1 MNTEKVMHLQEMLAS
16 NKITRNA
23 KKIIPYLDGINS
35 GYSESDLEYINDLD
49 GKISVV
55 FDYFEDGYLQVAIG
69 PSADNEG
76 IHDGYEMCK
85 YLTGLFETFKN
96 EYITG
101 VDEIEFCVFEN
112 THHFYI
118 GDDVTDPDTHLQ
130 ILNAIIAHLKTGPVK
145 VGNVNL
151 GDPSNVKD
159 SHQKKVEINSNNKQQ
174 NPITTMNPSTRDIQ
188 LTSEEL
194 NFLAES
200 MAWVINSSEGFDDV
214 AAMAYKLGLDFQR
227 AIDDINYGHMR
238 VDRKDNVQ
246 NNTTTKD
253 VGVTEPP
260 ITVTQLTMI
269 DEKNDDPVVVYYT
282 SDGNVIYDSRRR
294 NPDTKNNRNDV
305 MKNQSANAPISI
317 TQLTTIDETIDD
329 PIVIYYTA
337 EGKLD
342 PYEEDKRE
350 VFICVESKEQ
360 SALGIWGK
368 YLDMS
373 QYDRQVISQRGEY
386 KIVPGGDTDGLVNV
400 NFIGSD
406 ELHEFTDGIMLV
418 TRAEVKDEA
427 IETWFPQ
434 SNNGRYR
441 DYSPDSIDDITQFNG
456 PDSPIGEPNQLT
468 DAQFEAEYVIYIYA

>member
-1 MNTEKVMHLQEMLAS
+1 MNMEKYNIELTLDELEFLVELLPSVDNSPIGRNLA
-16 NKITRNA
+16 R
-23 KKIIPYLDGINS
+23 
-35 GYSESDLEYINDLD
+35 
-49 GKISVV
+49 
-55 FDYFEDGYLQVAIG
+55 YFER
-69 PSADNEG
+69 
-76 IHDGYEMCK
+76 
-85 YLTGLFETFKN
+85 
-96 EYITG
+96 
-101 VDEIEFCVFEN
+101 
-112 THHFYI
+112 
-118 GDDVTDPDTHLQ
+118 
-130 ILNAIIAHLKTGPVK
+130 IA
-145 VGNVNL
+145 
-151 GDPSNVKD
+151 
-159 SHQKKVEINSNNKQQ
+159 
-174 NPITTMNPSTRDIQ
+174 
-188 LTSEEL
+188 
-194 NFLAES
+194 
-200 MAWVINSSEGFDDV
+200 
-214 AAMAYKLGLDFQR
+214 
-227 AIDDINYGHMR
+227 DDILYHTIGLG
-238 VDRKDNVQ
+238 Q
-246 NNTTTKD
+246 KD
-253 VGVTEPP
+253 VIQPQE
-260 ITVTQLTMI
+260 I
-269 DEKNDDPVVVYYT
+269 DQKEIPMGNNST
-282 SDGNVIYDSRRR
+282 SD
-294 NPDTKNNRNDV
+294 
-305 MKNQSANAPISI
+305 APISI
-317 TQLTTIDETIDD
+317 TQLTSLGETIED

-373 QYDRQVISQRGEY
+373 QYGRQVISQRGEY

>member
-1 MNTEKVMHLQEMLAS
+1 MNT
-16 NKITRNA
+16 
-23 KKIIPYLDGINS
+23 P
-35 GYSESDLEYINDLD
+35 
-49 GKISVV
+49 
-55 FDYFEDGYLQVAIG
+55 
-69 PSADNEG
+69 
-76 IHDGYEMCK
+76 
-85 YLTGLFETFKN
+85 
-96 EYITG
+96 
-101 VDEIEFCVFEN
+101 
-112 THHFYI
+112 
-118 GDDVTDPDTHLQ
+118 
-130 ILNAIIAHLKTGPVK
+130 
-145 VGNVNL
+145 
-151 GDPSNVKD
+151 
-159 SHQKKVEINSNNKQQ
+159 
-174 NPITTMNPSTRDIQ
+174 TRDIQ

-200 MAWVINSSEGFDDV
+200 MAWVIESSEEFDDV

-238 VDRKDNVQ
+238 VDREDRVQ
-246 NNTTTKD
+246 NNTTTKN
-253 VGVTEPP
+253 VSVTEPP
-260 ITVTQLTMI
+260 ITVTQLT
-269 DEKNDDPVVVYYT
+269 
-282 SDGNVIYDSRRR
+282 
-294 NPDTKNNRNDV
+294 
-305 MKNQSANAPISI
+305 
-317 TQLTTIDETIDD
+317 TIDETIED

-368 YLDMS
+368 CLDMS

-386 KIVPGGDTDGLVNV
+386 KIVPDADHGLLNV

-468 DAQFEAEYVIYIYA
+468 DASYEVLYAIYIYA